1 MTEMGSHKENRIYE
15 FYLRNIGHAMRQ
27 IADLK
32 LIPYDITNQQA
43 RLLGDINDRL
53 RKDKQICQKDLEG
66 IMNLR
71 GSSITSLLQGLEKKG
86 FIVRSSSNEDSRAK
100 QLHITEKG
108 TKLIDEMDKIF
119 QTNESLLLQG
129 MTEDEKKTYQ
139 RLLKISYENLKIE

>member
-1 MTEMGSHKENRIYE
+1 MGNHRENGIYE
-15 FYLRNIGHAMRQ
+15 FYLRNIVHAMKQ
-27 IADLK
+27 LADSN

-43 RLLGDINDRL
+43 RLLGDINDQL
-53 RKDKQICQKDLEG
+53 KQDNQICQKDLES
-66 IMNLR
+66 IMHLR

-108 TKLIDEMDKIF
+108 TKLIDEMDKVF

-139 RLLKISYENLKIE
+139 RLLKISYENFKME